1 MNDLVREFQQEYLKE
16 FPSESQLTDEL
27 YEYSKLNADV
37 VLESQYNIMFLKEKK
52 HYYYVISGF
61 CNASKNRTREFNF
74 NCFREILKFTRKQ
87 NKPVITTNLNS
98 HYNKCTKDLGS
109 GIRMF

>member
-16 FPSESQLTDEL
+16 FPSESQLTNEL
-27 YEYSKLNADV
+27 YDYCVKAYDIK
-37 VLESQYNIMFLKEKK
+37 LESQYNIMFLKETK

-61 CNASKNRTREFNF
+61 CIANNNRPREFNL
-74 NCFREILKFTRKQ
+74 NCFREVLKFVRRQ
-87 NKPVITTNLNS
+87 NKPVVTMNLNTN
-98 HYNKCTKDLGS
+98 YLKCTKDLGN

>member
-1 MNDLVREFQQEYLKE
+1 MNDLVRKFQQEYLKE

-27 YEYSKLNADV
+27 YEYSKVTSDV
-37 VLESQYNIMFLKEKK
+37 VLESEHNIMFLKETK

-61 CNASKNRTREFNF
+61 CIANKNRTTKLNL
-74 NCFREILKFTRKQ
+74 NCFREILKFIRKQ
-87 NKPVITTNLNS
+87 NKPVITVNLNS
-98 HYNKCTKDLGS
+98 HYNKCTRDLGN